1 VQATAVSASAKRP
14 STLAVGT
21 VVWLASELMFFGG
34 LFASYFTIRAAHP
47 VWPPPGAHLDT
58 AQAGLFTL
66 VLVASSVT
74 MQQAVRDIEHGSRVL
89 ARRWVVATIV
99 LGVAFLGNQ
108 AVEWSRV
115 PFSPSSHVY
124 GSLFFLMTGF
134 HGFHVFLGLAAMAF
148 LLVRMAGPGGDPGE
162 APAVEVVG
170 YYWHFVDVV
179 WLGLYATLFLLR

>member
-1 VQATAVSASAKRP
+1 M
-14 STLAVGT
+14 LAVGT

-58 AQAGLFTL
+58 VQAGVFTAVL
-66 VLVASSVT
+66 VLSSGT
-74 MQQAVRDIEHGSRVL
+74 MQLAVRKAEAGARGA

-99 LGVAFLGNQ
+99 LGVLFLGNQ

-115 PFSPSSHVY
+115 PFSPSTHVF

-148 LLVRMAGPGGDPGE
+148 LLIRMAGGGSDPGE
-162 APAVEVVG
+162 TPAVEVVG

-179 WLGLYATLFLLR
+179 WLGLYATIFLLK

>member
-1 VQATAVSASAKRP
+1 MPAPARRP
-14 STLAVGT
+14 SVLAVGT

-58 AQAGLFTL
+58 VQAGVFTAVL
-66 VLVASSVT
+66 VLSSGT
-74 MQQAVRDIEHGSRVL
+74 MQVAVRRAEEG
-89 ARRWVVATIV
+89 ARRAARWWVVATV
-99 LGVAFLGNQ
+99 GLGVLFLGNQ

-115 PFSPSSHVY
+115 PFTPSTHVF

-134 HGFHVFLGLAAMAF
+134 HGFHVFLGLLAMAF
-148 LLVRMAGPGGDPGE
+148 VLLRMAGEGGDPAE
-162 APAVEVVG
+162 TPAVEVVA

-179 WLGLYATLFLLR
+179 WLGLYSTLFLLK